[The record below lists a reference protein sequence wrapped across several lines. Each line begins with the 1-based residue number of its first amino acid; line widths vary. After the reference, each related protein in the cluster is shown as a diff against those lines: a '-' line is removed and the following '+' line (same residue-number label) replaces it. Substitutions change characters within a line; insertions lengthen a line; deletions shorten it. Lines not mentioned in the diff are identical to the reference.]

1 MKKVAYLGPAGTF
14 SQTAAEKFFGSE
26 AEYLPRDSVEEVF
39 SGVLSGIADHG
50 CVPVENST
58 EGVVNHTLD
67 TLADSNLRIG
77 GEVRIPICQCLA
89 ANCPAEQLTIIYSH
103 AQSLAQCRNYLALR
117 HPGIPVAAV
126 SSNARAAEMAAE
138 KPLAGAI
145 GPERAARLRGLKILE
160 RNIADRPGNA
170 TRFLIVG
177 RETPGP
183 TGHDKTS
190 LRIAVHDRIGALYD
204 CLRPFKEANLSLSMI
219 ESRPSGERNWEY
231 VFFIDLLGHVS
242 DPPVA
247 EALRALRS
255 EVASLVILG
264 SYPAAR

>member
-1 MKKVAYLGPAGTF
+1 MKKVAYLGPSGTF
-14 SQTAAEKFFGSE
+14 SQAAAEKFFGGE
-26 AEYLPRDSVEEVF
+26 TEFIPMESVEEVF
-39 SGVLSGIADHG
+39 SSVLSGVAGHG

-67 TLADSNLRIG
+67 TLADSNLQIS

-89 ANCPAEQLTIIYSH
+89 GNCSAEQLTIIYSH
-103 AQSLAQCRNYLALR
+103 AQSLAQCRNYLAVH

-126 SSNARAAEMAAE
+126 SSNARAAEMAAAN
-138 KPLAGAI
+138 PMAGAI
-145 GPERAARLRGLKILE
+145 GPERAARLRGLKVLA
-160 RNIADRPGNA
+160 RNIADRRGNA

-177 RETPGP
+177 RETPP
-183 TGHDKTS
+183 SSGHDKTS
-190 LRIAVHDRIGALYD
+190 LRIAVHDRVGALYD
-204 CLRPFKEANLSLSMI
+204 CLRPFKEAELSLSMI

-247 EALRALRS
+247 AALRTLQN